1 MTSAPTPLRQLI
13 ESRLSQLSA
22 ETESLFVEARQQ
34 ARREMADQLNQA
46 ARRIRQSGG
55 LDELCATLADA
66 VGAFAAGTI
75 LFRVDAGAAKS
86 DRLEIPLDAA
96 PALRGAIETRDPVI
110 AAATAGELS
119 APLLDLVGQPADSRV
134 CIFPLVARDALMAR
148 DGVPALVCAWG
159 GVDGSSLEL
168 LAQVA
173 ASVWSA
179 VAPPPPPADLVT
191 IAPAA
196 APPAA
201 EDATAK
207 APAAP
212 EPASAWDKL
221 PIEQQQM
228 HLRAQ
233 RFARVQAAEMRLFET
248 DAVHAGRERH
258 DLYGALGPSIDRARD
273 AFRKQYFTACPGMV
287 DYLHLELVRTLAND
301 DPELLGKDYPGP
313 LV

>member
-1 MTSAPTPLRQLI
+1 MTSAPTSLRQLI
-13 ESRLSQLSA
+13 ESRLSQLTA
-22 ETESLFVEARQQ
+22 ESESLFVEARER

-46 ARRIRQSGG
+46 VRRIRQCAG

-66 VGAFAAGTI
+66 AGEFAAGTV
-75 LFRVDAGAAKS
+75 LFRVDGGTLKS
-86 DRLEIPLDAA
+86 DRLEISLDAA
-96 PALRGAIETRDPVI
+96 PALRGAIETREPII

-119 APLLDLVGQPADSRV
+119 APLLDLAGQPADGRA
-134 CIFPLVARDALMAR
+134 CIFPLVARGAVQAL
-148 DGVPALVCAWG
+148 LCAWS

-173 ASVWSA
+173 ASTWGA
-179 VAPPPPPADLVT
+179 MAPPPAPPDLIR
-191 IAPAA
+191 IATAA
-196 APPAA
+196 APPAP
-201 EDATAK
+201 ATE
-207 APAAP
+207 AAP
-212 EPASAWDKL
+212 AWDKL
-221 PIEQQQM
+221 PLAEQQA

-248 DAVHAGRERH
+248 DAVHAGREHR
-258 DLYGALGPSIDRARD
+258 DLYAALGPSIDRARA
-273 AFRKQYFTACPGMV
+273 AFRRQYFAACPSMV

>member
-13 ESRLSQLSA
+13 ESRLSQLTA
-22 ETESLFVEARQQ
+22 ETESLFVEARER

-46 ARRIRQSGG
+46 VRRIRQSAG

-66 VGAFAAGTI
+66 AGAFAAGSI
-75 LFRVDAGAAKS
+75 LFRVDGAAAKS
-86 DRLEIPLDAA
+86 DRLEVSLDAA
-96 PALRGAIETRDPVI
+96 PALRGAVETRDPVI

-119 APLLDLVGQPADSRV
+119 APLLELAGEPADGRV
-134 CIFPLVARDALMAR
+134 CIFPLVARDA
-148 DGVPALVCAWG
+148 VPALLCAWG
-159 GVDGSSLEL
+159 GADGSSLEL

-173 ASVWSA
+173 ASAWSA
-179 VAPPPPPADLVT
+179 GSPPAPPAGLVT
-191 IAPAA
+191 IAPV
-196 APPAA
+196 
-201 EDATAK
+201 

-212 EPASAWDKL
+212 AAMDGQVNAADAPKPVSEWEKL
-221 PIEQQQM
+221 PVDEQRL

-233 RFARVQAAEMRLFET
+233 RFARVQASEMRLFES
-248 DAVHAGRERH
+248 DAVRAGRERR
-258 DLYGALGPSIDRARD
+258 DLYAVLGSSIDHARD
-273 AFRKQYFTACPGMV
+273 AFRAQYFAACPSMV

>member
-1 MTSAPTPLRQLI
+1 MTSAPTSLRQLI
-13 ESRLSQLSA
+13 ESRLSQLTT
-22 ETESLFVEARQQ
+22 ETESLFLEARER

-46 ARRIRQSGG
+46 VRRIRQSAG

-66 VGAFAAGTI
+66 ASAFATGTI

-86 DRLEIPLDAA
+86 ERLEIPLEAA

-119 APLLDLVGQPADSRV
+119 APLFDRAGEPADGRF
-134 CIFPLVARDALMAR
+134 CIFPLVARDA
-148 DGVPALVCAWG
+148 VPALLCAWG

-173 ASVWSA
+173 ASAWIA
-179 VAPPPPPADLVT
+179 AAPPPAPPDLIR

-201 EDATAK
+201 NDTA
-207 APAAP
+207 AAP
-212 EPASAWDKL
+212 QPASAWDQL
-221 PIEQQQM
+221 PPAEQQI

-233 RFARVQAAEMRLFET
+233 RFARVQASRMRLFET
-248 DAVHAGRERH
+248 DAVRAGRERH
-258 DLYGALGPSIDRARD
+258 DLYSALGPSIDRARA
-273 AFRKQYFTACPGMV
+273 AFHQQYFAACPSMV

>member
-1 MTSAPTPLRQLI
+1 MTSAPTPLRHLI
-13 ESRLSQLSA
+13 ESRLSQLTA
-22 ETESLFVEARQQ
+22 ETESLFAEARER

-66 VGAFAAGTI
+66 AGAFAAGTI

-119 APLLDLVGQPADSRV
+119 APLLDLVGQPADGRV
-134 CIFPLVARDALMAR
+134 CIFPLVARDALIAR
-148 DGVPALVCAWG
+148 DAVPALLCAWG

-173 ASVWSA
+173 ASVWNA
-179 VAPPPPPADLVT
+179 AAPPPPPPDLVK

-196 APPAA
+196 PAAA
-201 EDATAK
+201 EDAPAK
-207 APAAP
+207 ASAAP

-221 PIEQQQM
+221 PIGAQQV

-248 DAVHAGRERH
+248 DAVLAGRERH

-273 AFRKQYFTACPGMV
+273 AFRKQYFAACPSMV